1 MAADDAR
8 AELSS
13 LSTMLDDVI
22 TRLAAIAESAANED
36 HSGAA
41 ELFEIERDLQSA
53 GRRLAKLI
61 GELTR

>member
-13 LSTMLDDVI
+13 LSTMLEDV
-22 TRLAAIAESAANED
+22 TSRLAGIAESAANED
-36 HSGAA
+36 QAGAA

-53 GRRLAKLI
+53 SRRLAKLI
-61 GELTR
+61 GELGS